1 MIDDGELGNKTENG
15 LDGYNGDNEKTPE
28 GKKKDD
34 INSEA
39 SEDEQE
45 NDFMMLRTLAIK
57 VPTIVEK
64 AHEKR
69 KKGEKTKDELKLR
82 WRLGCIIPPIQ
93 KGRSVS
99 MIMFEALPQG

>member
-1 MIDDGELGNKTENG
+1 MIDDGELGNKTEDG

-69 KKGEKTKDELKLR
+69 KKGEKTKDELKLDDGGWVVSPR
-82 WRLGCIIPPIQ
+82 RSR
-93 KGRSVS
+93 KGGPSR
-99 MIMFEALPQG
+99 